1 MMNDNKLPKG
11 IYVHGLGSGANTDTL
26 QSVRKHL
33 PMFDWY
39 AVEVNEDLDQSV
51 KIINDA
57 IETHHPDALLGTSL
71 GGLYLM
77 YVNVGEAYRVICNP
91 ACNIADLIRN
101 AVGFGIKDYFVQRLD
116 GVQQYVL
123 DEGVCQRF
131 EQYIQS
137 HTPTKGNHDYAL
149 FCIHD
154 ELIGAEG
161 VLSNQAICFNNGY
174 TILIER
180 KAGHRLESR
189 ALKLIKIHVF
199 NQISDK

>member
-1 MMNDNKLPKG
+1 MNDNKLPKG

-33 PMFDWY
+33 PMFDWK
-39 AVEVNEDLDQSV
+39 AVEVNEDLTQSV
-51 KIINDA
+51 KRINDA
-57 IETHHPDALLGTSL
+57 IEAFNPAILLGTSL

-77 YVNVGEAYRVICNP
+77 YVNVDDAYRIICNP
-91 ACNIADLIRN
+91 ACNIAELIRN
-101 AVGFGIKDYFVQRLD
+101 KIGFGVKDYFVPRQD
-116 GVQQYVL
+116 DVQQYVL

-161 VLSNQAICFNNGY
+161 VLSNLAICFNNGY

-180 KAGHRLESR
+180 KSGHRLESR
-189 ALKLIKIHVF
+189 ALKLIKKHVF
-199 NQISDK
+199 NQANDK